1 MNLDIMIY
9 GGKRLPDDLKS
20 DAIRVRDTIKAM
32 MDGAAKGE
40 F

>member
-1 MNLDIMIY
+1 MIY
-9 GGKRLPDDLKS
+9 GGKELPADLKES
-20 DAIRVRDTIKAM
+20 AMRVRDTIRSI